1 MYNLKKLKLKNIISG
16 VLIISIVWFIVHT
29 LIITIDG
36 MNDELTVTDAAVVL
50 GNKVELDGRPSKRL
64 QGRLDRAVELYF
76 DNWYNYIIVSGGFGK
91 EGFDEA
97 VVMKDYLIEKGIPEY
112 KILLDNDGYNSMM
125 TAKNTRKIMEEMDF
139 DSVTIITQF
148 YHISRTKLA
157 FKNEGIENICS
168 AHSEYYELRDAY
180 SLFRE
185 FFAYYKYLIIK

>member
-1 MYNLKKLKLKNIISG
+1 MDNFKKAKLKNIIFG
-16 VLIISIVWFIVHT
+16 FLTILIVWFIIHT

-36 MNDELTVTDAAVVL
+36 MNDELKVSDAAVVL
-50 GNKVELDGRPSKRL
+50 GNKVESDGKPSKRL

-76 DNWYNYIIVSGGFGK
+76 ENWYNYIIVSGGFGK

-97 VVMKDYLIEKGIPEY
+97 AVMKEYLVEKGIPEQ
-112 KILLDNDGYNSMM
+112 KILPDSDGYNSIM
-125 TAKNTRKIMEEMDF
+125 TAKNTRDIMEKMNF

-157 FKNEGIENICS
+157 FKHEGVENVYS
-168 AHSEYYELRDAY
+168 AHSTYYELRDAY